1 MHICYVADQDG
12 INVYPG
18 YCMQYNTV
26 LCPSP
31 PRTVAPPSARR
42 GRNTTSDA
50 PGAEG
55 GTRERDETEYKTQ

>member
-1 MHICYVADQDG
+1 MHICYAADQDRDDG
-12 INVYPG
+12 IDVYPG
-18 YCMQYNTV
+18 YCMQYNTT

-31 PRTVAPPSARR
+31 PQTLAPPSARK

-55 GTRERDETEYKTQ
+55 GTREQRGRI